1 MGGVNMETG
10 LLAYDAEKGWLPE
23 SESDTVKDGA
33 DTLVLV
39 FSSLPMGLTRRALQS
54 LRASYPS
61 AVFMGCSTAGEI
73 FDTRFL
79 EQGMVALAVRFQRST
94 LMLECRRQSPNTDAF
109 AIGQS
114 LAEALSDQADPGTVF
129 VLSEGLRINASH
141 LMMGFNSVLKGEVP
155 VTGGLAGDG
164 TRFLST
170 WVMCQDEIHD
180 DMVCALGIYGEQL
193 GVACGSRGGWD
204 VLGPERLVTRSHG
217 NVLFELDGQPALAL
231 YKKYLGERADE
242 LPAAGLL
249 FPLALRA
256 EHEEQERKVRTI
268 LGVDE
273 ERQSLIFAGD
283 IPQGGLVQ
291 LMRANFD
298 RLIDGAE
305 DAAASMDMSSYAG
318 GPLCCIAISC
328 VGRHLVLGP
337 RVEEEI
343 EAVRDKLPQQTRQI
357 GFYSYGEL
365 SPLSSG
371 LCDLH
376 NQTMTLTLWWES

>member
-1 MGGVNMETG
+1 MEAT
-10 LLAYDAEKGWLPE
+10 LLGYDPERGWTPDSGKAE
-23 SESDTVKDGA
+23 DGA
-33 DTLVLV
+33 STLVLV
-39 FSSLPMGLTRRALQS
+39 FSSLPLAQTRQALES
-54 LRASYPS
+54 LRARYPAS
-61 AVFMGCSTAGEI
+61 VFMGCSTAGEI
-73 FDTRFL
+73 QDTRFL
-79 EQGMVALAVRFQRST
+79 EEGMVALAVQFQHSR
-94 LMLECRRQSPNTDAF
+94 LALECRRQGPDAD
-109 AIGQS
+109 AYDIGQS
-114 LAEALSDQADPGTVF
+114 LAEALSRQDQPRTVF
-129 VLSEGLRINASH
+129 VLSEGLGVNASH
-141 LMMGFNSVLKGEVP
+141 LMMGFNAVLRGRIP

-164 TRFLST
+164 TRFQST
-170 WVMCQDEIHD
+170 WVMHQDEIHH
-180 DMVCALGIYGEQL
+180 DMVCALGIYGKRL
-193 GVACGSRGGWD
+193 GVAYGSRGGWD

-217 NVLFELDGQPALAL
+217 NVLYELDGQPALAL
-231 YKKYLGERADE
+231 YKKYLGDRAAD
-242 LPAAGLL
+242 LPASGML

-256 EHEEQERKVRTI
+256 EHGEPEQKVRTI
-268 LGVDE
+268 LGMDE
-273 ERQSLIFAGD
+273 QAQSLTFAGD

-305 DAAASMDMSSYAG
+305 DAASSMDMSAYAG

-343 EAVRDKLPQQTRQI
+343 EAVREKLPDQARQV

-376 NQTMTLTLWWES
+376 NQTMTLTLWWEF